1 MSKRRARVLV
11 RLSISSIIILSFTGE
26 VGKEM
31 YIVKTGQIQVMGG
44 IKNDDVLATL
54 SESSVFGEISLLAIN
69 GPGGNRR
76 TADVRYNSNLIILY
90 VPSEHN
96 HTIFRSKGFSNLF
109 VLSKAD
115 LNEAIVY
122 YPNAQ
127 AVLKR
132 RAKSLV
138 RRNAAREKEEAK
150 MLSAEDADVVIGNPI
165 RPQTPPKLLQT
176 VIQALPEES
185 AAVRLLT
192 QGSKRGKKSRPVGDN
207 EKIAEESNE
216 TVVMEH
222 EKGTLSRSL
231 LESIQKEI
239 ENRQAMER
247 NLTDSEKA
255 LLAPKPFDEKPD
267 AKPFYDRDNG
277 GYCKDGD

>member
-1 MSKRRARVLV
+1 MLQMFLQFR
-11 RLSISSIIILSFTGE
+11 
-26 VGKEM
+26 
-31 YIVKTGQIQVMGG
+31 
-44 IKNDDVLATL
+44 
-54 SESSVFGEISLLAIN
+54 
-69 GPGGNRR
+69 
-76 TADVRYNSNLIILY
+76 
-90 VPSEHN
+90 
-96 HTIFRSKGFSNLF
+96 RSKGFSNLF

-150 MLSAEDADVVIGNPI
+150 MLSAEGADVVIGNPI

-185 AAVRLLT
+185 PAVRLLT
-192 QGSKRGKKSRPVGDN
+192 QGSKRGKKSRPAGDT
-207 EKIAEESNE
+207 EKTSDSKGSSE

-222 EKGTLSRSL
+222 EKFALSRSMR
-231 LESIQKEI
+231 ESIEKDV
-239 ENRQAMER
+239 ENKQAMDC

-255 LLAPKPFDEKPD
+255 LLAPKTVDEKMD
-267 AKPFYDRDNG
+267 ADRFYDRDNG

>member
-1 MSKRRARVLV
+1 MSQ
-11 RLSISSIIILSFTGE
+11 F
-26 VGKEM
+26 
-31 YIVKTGQIQVMGG
+31 
-44 IKNDDVLATL
+44 
-54 SESSVFGEISLLAIN
+54 
-69 GPGGNRR
+69 
-76 TADVRYNSNLIILY
+76 
-90 VPSEHN
+90 
-96 HTIFRSKGFSNLF
+96 FRSKGFSNLF

-150 MLSAEDADVVIGNPI
+150 MLSAEDADVVIGNPT

-185 AAVRLLT
+185 IAVRLLT

-207 EKIAEESNE
+207 DKITEESNE
-216 TVVMEH
+216 TIVIEH
-222 EKGTLSRSL
+222 EKSTLSRSL

-239 ENRQAMER
+239 EDRQAMDC

-255 LLAPKPFDEKPD
+255 LLSPKTVDEKPD
-267 AKPFYDRDNG
+267 AIPFYDRDNG

>member
-1 MSKRRARVLV
+1 MLQMFLPFR
-11 RLSISSIIILSFTGE
+11 
-26 VGKEM
+26 
-31 YIVKTGQIQVMGG
+31 
-44 IKNDDVLATL
+44 
-54 SESSVFGEISLLAIN
+54 
-69 GPGGNRR
+69 
-76 TADVRYNSNLIILY
+76 
-90 VPSEHN
+90 
-96 HTIFRSKGFSNLF
+96 RSKGFSNLF

-150 MLSAEDADVVIGNPI
+150 MLSAEGADVVIGNPI

-185 AAVRLLT
+185 PAVRLLT
-192 QGSKRGKKSRPVGDN
+192 QGSKRGKKSRPAGDT
-207 EKIAEESNE
+207 EKTSDSKGSSE
-216 TVVMEH
+216 TIVMEH
-222 EKGTLSRSL
+222 EKFALSRSMR
-231 LESIQKEI
+231 ESIDKDV
-239 ENRQAMER
+239 ENKQAMDC

-255 LLAPKPFDEKPD
+255 LLAPKTVDEKMD
-267 AKPFYDRDNG
+267 ADRFYDRDNG